1 MNSAD
6 PASAEVTSEVTGIA
20 EVPSR
25 PEGGGNG
32 GGDGGSGTNVGHSC
46 SNTPPGS
53 LHSLRQGFLHF
64 FLHFLGFA
72 ESMQLFLHSITS
84 GSILQSFLQNFL
96 PHFGSSG
103 DGASGG

>member
-1 MNSAD
+1 
-6 PASAEVTSEVTGIA
+6 
-20 EVPSR
+20 
-25 PEGGGNG
+25 
-32 GGDGGSGTNVGHSC
+32 
-46 SNTPPGS
+46 

-96 PHFGSSG
+96 PHFGNSG
-103 DGASGG
+103 DGANGG